1 MPPLTLS
8 AFDRFKEEAGC
19 LSLIL
24 IDQSAI
30 RQDRCQLIRKQSDH
44 QRHGN
49 DCLRMREALLQDQL
63 NNRWLSWNNCLQK
76 RLIRCCSQGHTF
88 RS

>member
-1 MPPLTLS
+1 
-8 AFDRFKEEAGC
+8 
-19 LSLIL
+19 
-24 IDQSAI
+24 
-30 RQDRCQLIRKQSDH
+30 
-44 QRHGN
+44 
-49 DCLRMREALLQDQL
+49 L